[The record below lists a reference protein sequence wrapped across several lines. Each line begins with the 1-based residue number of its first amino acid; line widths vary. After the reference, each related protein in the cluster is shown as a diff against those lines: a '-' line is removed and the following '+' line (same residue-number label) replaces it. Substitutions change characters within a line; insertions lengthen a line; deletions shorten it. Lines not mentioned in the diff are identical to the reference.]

1 MNIVLLESLAV
12 DSETLEDLV
21 KPLTEAGHSFKAY
34 ERNDDPQ
41 VLIEEAKDADVL
53 MIANMPLKMCIRD
66 SQYSW
71 QTYTF
76 EIVGLDMTI
85 AFSSPITRIGTIRI
99 CKIIPGSPVTKAP
112 VRKI

>member
-53 MIANMPLKMCIRD
+53 MIANMPLKGEVIEACDHLKYID
-66 SQYSW
+66 VCLL
-71 QTYTF
+71 YTS
-76 EIVGLDMTI
+76 VG
-85 AFSSPITRIGTIRI
+85 
-99 CKIIPGSPVTKAP
+99 
-112 VRKI
+112 

>member
-41 VLIEEAKDADVL
+41 VPV
-53 MIANMPLKMCIRD
+53 
-66 SQYSW
+66 S
-71 QTYTF
+71 YTHLLRGGH
-76 EIVGLDMTI
+76 E
-85 AFSSPITRIGTIRI
+85 P
-99 CKIIPGSPVTKAP
+99 
-112 VRKI
+112 